1 MNSSPPLI
9 KKVKHAVVVL
19 SGGMDS
25 AICLALCVK
34 NFGAQHTSA
43 ITFDY
48 GQRHHSEKISAKI
61 IAEHFGVD
69 QVTIDLPFFSQLTTN
84 ALMDHQ
90 LSLVE
95 KPVEFAAPN
104 TLVVGRNGLFA
115 RLGAIHAHNIKAS
128 HLYLGV
134 LGLEA
139 ANSGY
144 MDCSRKY
151 FDLMEQVLR
160 IDLATENFWI
170 HTPLVD
176 MTKKETLDLAN
187 DLGGLKF
194 ILENSITC
202 YDGVKDFG
210 CGKCAACNLR
220 NAGIKEYLKFNPS
233 FAFSYKDKY

>member
-1 MNSSPPLI
+1 MKTP
-9 KKVKHAVVVL
+9 KHAVVVL

-34 NFGAQHTSA
+34 NFGAKHTSA

-48 GQRHHSEKISAKI
+48 GQRHHSEKESAKV
-61 IAEHFGVD
+61 IAKHFAVD
-69 QVTIDLPFFSQLTTN
+69 QVTIELPFFSQLTTN
-84 ALMDHQ
+84 ALIDHQ
-90 LSLVE
+90 RSLDE
-95 KPVEFAAPN
+95 FQEEFATPN

-144 MDCSRKY
+144 LDCSRKY

-160 IDLATENFWI
+160 IDLGTENFWV

-176 MTKKETLDLAN
+176 MTKKETLVLAES
-187 DLGGLKF
+187 LHELKF

-220 NAGIKEYLKFNPS
+220 NAGIKEYLQINPS
-233 FAFSYKDKY
+233 FQFSYKNKY

>member
-1 MNSSPPLI
+1 MKNINDTST
-9 KKVKHAVVVL
+9 VKHAIVVL

-25 AICLALCVK
+25 AICLALCIK
-34 NFGAQHTSA
+34 NFGAKHTSA

-48 GQRHHSEKISAKI
+48 GQRHQSEKESAKI
-61 IAEHFGVD
+61 IAKYFGVD
-69 QVTIDLPFFSQLTTN
+69 QITVELPFFSQLTTN
-84 ALMDHQ
+84 ALLDHDR
-90 LSLVE
+90 SLNE
-95 KPVEFAAPN
+95 FQEEFALPN
-104 TLVVGRNGLFA
+104 TLVIGRNGLFA
-115 RLGAIHAHNIKAS
+115 RVGAIYAHNVKAS

-144 MDCSRKY
+144 LDCSRNY

-160 IDLATENFWI
+160 IDLGTENFWI

-176 MTKKETLDLAN
+176 MTKKQTLELAY
-187 DLGGLKF
+187 DLGSLKF

-202 YDGVKDFG
+202 YDGIKDFG

-220 NAGIKEYLKFNPS
+220 NAGISEYLKSNPS
-233 FAFSYKDKY
+233 FHFSYRDKY

>member
-1 MNSSPPLI
+1 MKTP
-9 KKVKHAVVVL
+9 KHAVVVL

-34 NFGAQHTSA
+34 NFGAKHTSA

-48 GQRHHSEKISAKI
+48 GQRHHSEKASAKV
-61 IAEHFGVD
+61 IAQHFGVD
-69 QVTIDLPFFSQLTTN
+69 QVTIELPFFSQLTTN
-84 ALMDHQ
+84 ALIDHQ
-90 LSLVE
+90 RSLAEVQE
-95 KPVEFAAPN
+95 ASASPN

-144 MDCSRKY
+144 LDCSRKY

-160 IDLATENFWI
+160 IDLGTENFWI

-176 MTKKETLDLAN
+176 MTKKETLDLAAS
-187 DLGGLKF
+187 LAELKF

-220 NAGIKEYLKFNPS
+220 NAGIKEYLQSNPS
-233 FAFSYKDKY
+233 FEFSYKNKY